1 MRGTK
6 RAMWH
11 SVSQDEKK
19 ALISSQIR
27 AARALI
33 RWTAED
39 LSRRSAVSLRTIRRA
54 ELAERDT
61 SMTQANELAVR
72 RALEAAG
79 VEFID
84 DNGGGPGVRLR
95 KAHQQAKRG

>member
-1 MRGTK
+1 LT
-6 RAMWH
+6 
-11 SVSQDEKK
+11 SP
-19 ALISSQIR
+19 QIR

-39 LSRRSAVSLRTIRRA
+39 LARHSTVSLRTIRRA

-61 SMTQANELAVR
+61 AMTAPNDLAVR
-72 RALEAAG
+72 HALETAG

-84 DNGGGPGVRLR
+84 ENGGGLGVRFKKR
-95 KAHQQAKRG
+95 QKPKAAKL